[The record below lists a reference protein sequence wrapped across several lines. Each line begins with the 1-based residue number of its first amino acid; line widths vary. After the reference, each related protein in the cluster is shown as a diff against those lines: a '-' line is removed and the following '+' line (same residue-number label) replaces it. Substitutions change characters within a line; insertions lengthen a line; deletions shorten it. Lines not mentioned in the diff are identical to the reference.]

1 MALFALALATAC
13 GGSSTRGGAAHGGR
27 DGSAPAVARRRLE
40 DRPPLVLV
48 QRDGDPAGAV
58 GFAVATELGSPASA
72 AAAAA
77 LRARLV
83 ARGFDVRAEPS
94 ALGFTVTA
102 PVSGV
107 PEAKRFV
114 QTIASTLEQPVAP
127 NDPGIEAAR
136 SALQNSG
143 AHAAGPAEASVLACS
158 GELVAADAV
167 KGWDAASDKGR
178 AELSAWLRAAHTV
191 RRSAFA
197 AVGSKELL
205 AAVEDALAQ
214 TPAWPDGNSLDD
226 AWPARDELG
235 VDFVPGAS
243 RRLSLALRISNEDAA
258 ARAARDLA
266 APDSVL
272 SRRLRALRPEWRLE
286 RAAAVGRP
294 RGACLRIDAVPRDA
308 DLGPGAPD
316 VARALGV
323 VSDEAQRALDPN
335 ARGYLDEAIAAAA
348 DPTDAASA
356 AAWRALVGREKAGPP
371 RSAVS
376 YATAPGERSRLDLP
390 AAIAAERQ
398 AEKEPLLELARRP
411 EPGQGRLWA
420 LLAPTCGTSVESAM
434 NAGEAALVVSALA
447 STVTADDVSV
457 EPWIAADG
465 VGILVGTRRREPGES
480 STEQA
485 MRLGRALGEL
495 VATSRPTP
503 TDLAHARDEL
513 LRSLAGAE
521 HRGYFVALDALTDG
535 HPSWLEPRGTLAA
548 LGAAPSGGFEAAL
561 SRWRAR
567 PLRLAVLANGD
578 AEQPEVLRREIE
590 RWLRPGR
597 GQVAPCPNRNHAVA
611 PASEL
616 TLSVSSDSSEGS
628 YVGIPFPG
636 FDRRLP
642 IEARAALVLLNRSG
656 GLLDQAL
663 ADLPAS
669 ATALALGGPDLGAVV
684 IEIVAAAPQ
693 RDAAVAR
700 VRALL
705 DRLATAKPA
714 ASDVEIARRE
724 LARGE
729 AREPFDPRRRLIATW
744 RGATR
749 GEPAL
754 DAARL
759 AAWFTALRRGS
770 TVTVHVSTRD

>member
-13 GGSSTRGGAAHGGR
+13 GGSSTHGGAAHAGR

-77 LRARLV
+77 LRARLI
-83 ARGFDVRAEPS
+83 ARGFEVRAEPS

-102 PVSGV
+102 PITGV

-114 QTIASTLEQPVAP
+114 QTVASALEQPFAP

-136 SALQNSG
+136 AALQNRG
-143 AHAAGPAEASVLACS
+143 IHAAGPAEASVLACS
-158 GELVAADAV
+158 GELVAADA
-167 KGWDAASDKGR
+167 KAWEAASEKGR
-178 AELSAWLRAAHTV
+178 ADLGAWLRAAHAV

-205 AAVEDALAQ
+205 AAVEEALAQ
-214 TPAWPDGNSLDD
+214 TPAWPDGDALDD
-226 AWPARDELG
+226 SWPARDELG
-235 VDFVPGAS
+235 VDFVPSAS
-243 RRLSLALRISNEDAA
+243 RRLSLALRVSNEDAA

-323 VSDEAQRALDPN
+323 VSDEAQRALTPD

-348 DPTDAASA
+348 DPADAASA
-356 AAWRALVGREKAGPP
+356 AAWRALVGREKAGAQ
-371 RSAVS
+371 RSAVAYS
-376 YATAPGERSRLDLP
+376 TTPGERSRFDLP
-390 AAIAAERQ
+390 GAIAAERQ
-398 AEKEPLLELARRP
+398 AEREPMLELSRRP

-447 STVTADDVSV
+447 SSVTADDVSV

-465 VGILVGTRRREPGES
+465 VGVLVGTRRREPGES
-480 STEQA
+480 SDDQA
-485 MRLGRALGEL
+485 VRLGRALGEL

-513 LRSLAGAE
+513 MSSLGGAE

-548 LGAAPSGGFEAAL
+548 LGSAPSGGFEAAL

-567 PLRLAVLANGD
+567 PLRLAVLANGN
-578 AEQPEVLRREIE
+578 AEQPDVLRREVE

-597 GQVAPCPNRNHAVA
+597 GQVAPCPSRNHPPAA
-611 PASEL
+611 ASEL
-616 TLSVSSDSSEGS
+616 TLSVSSDSAEGS
-628 YVGIPFPG
+628 YVGVPFPA

-642 IEARAALVLLNRSG
+642 VEARAALVLLNRSG

-663 ADLPAS
+663 ADLPGS

-684 IEIVAAAPQ
+684 IEIVAAAGQ
-693 RDAAVAR
+693 REAAVAR

-744 RGATR
+744 RGAR
-749 GEPAL
+749 AEPAL

-759 AAWFTALRRGS
+759 AAWFSALRRGS